1 MHLFYCDKTYFPS
14 LTIAFFHLVWTTW
27 LLYIFFDPLFWSFSY
42 WNYLS
47 AASCVIFTKDPCNV
61 LPSFWSRH
69 STLLFP
75 IGSLTIHFCYYV
87 VWNTFFESF
96 SIAFSMELPYS
107 SGVAIVHMFPA
118 TFFHFLQVNNRLYY
132 FLLSNCWP
140 ILTIM
145 LCVDCHTFFPL
156 EFLSFSQFYFFN
168 SSTVTITKSTCNAF
182 PSFLSVHSTLL
193 LLSFITHS
201 HNYVLWTAKYFFC
214 LFFTHYSVEVFRS
227 SCVTVT

>member
-47 AASCVIFTKDPCNV
+47 GASCVIFTKDPCNI

-75 IGSLTIHFCYYV
+75 VGSLTIHFCYYV

-96 SIAFSMELPYS
+96 SIVFSMELPYS

-118 TFFHFLQVNNRLYY
+118 TFFIFSKSIID
-132 FLLSNCWP
+132 F
-140 ILTIM
+140 I
-145 LCVDCHTFFPL
+145 TFFWVIVDL
-156 EFLSFSQFYFFN
+156 FSQLCCVWTATHFFRLSFSH
-168 SSTVTITKSTCNAF
+168 
-182 PSFLSVHSTLL
+182 FLSSIFSILPL
-193 LLSFITHS
+193 WLSQK
-201 HNYVLWTAKYFFC
+201 VPVM
-214 LFFTHYSVEVFRS
+214 LFHCF
-227 SCVTVT
+227 